1 MILDNVPSFRGSI
14 PREVRIFLKQN
25 LKLEMQSMQKS
36 WQRVDLWYET
46 NVQQEAPRA
55 WKIFVLR
62 ILVRK
67 RFGNKIR
74 PVWNIF
80 LTKLSA
86 PSIVGT

>member
-1 MILDNVPSFRGSI
+1 MLSRNTPGVQLPYSR
-14 PREVRIFLKQN
+14 
-25 LKLEMQSMQKS
+25 KLTHNDFNAKEINAKKINANQ
-36 WQRVDLWYET
+36 D
-46 NVQQEAPRA
+46 QQEAPRA